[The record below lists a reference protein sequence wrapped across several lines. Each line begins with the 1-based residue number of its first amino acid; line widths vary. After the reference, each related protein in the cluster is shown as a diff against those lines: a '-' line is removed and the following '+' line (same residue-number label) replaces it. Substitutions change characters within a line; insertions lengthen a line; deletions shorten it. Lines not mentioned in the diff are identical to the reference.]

1 MYLRKFNFRNVSSE
15 VQLPKVDF
23 PHHIATGSGAI
34 RRHLASPEPHAGF
47 SLIEAMIAIAIL
59 VMVLASSLSLIN
71 QTVQRLAV
79 PRDQVVAA
87 NLAAEGIEVI
97 RNLRDSNWLRVPTT
111 TWDNGLTSGG
121 CTAAAAAGLGAG
133 SCLGGACPFAANV
146 SYASIGLSFLGSD
159 QLYLEST
166 GTYSH
171 TTAGTPTKFSREIR
185 INYCK
190 DSDGIVYMRVE
201 GFVNW
206 VDRGTTKSFMAVDH
220 LYDWLPGQ

>member
-1 MYLRKFNFRNVSSE
+1 MKKITINSYISRCFLHVRKGGRVTLYTS
-15 VQLPKVDF
+15 
-23 PHHIATGSGAI
+23 T
-34 RRHLASPEPHAGF
+34 GF
-47 SLIEAMIAIAIL
+47 SLIEVMIAIAIL
-59 VMVLASSLSLIN
+59 IMVLASSLSLIN

-97 RNLRDSNWLRVPTT
+97 RNLRDSNWLRTPTT

-121 CTAAAAAGLGAG
+121 CTAAAAASLTPGG
-133 SCLGGACPFAANV
+133 CLAPPTCPNAIYGFPANV
-146 SYASIGLSFLGSD
+146 SYNSTVLSFLGSD

-171 TTAGTPTKFSREIR
+171 TSAGTPTRFSREMR

-190 DSDGIVYMRVE
+190 DADGIVYMRIE
-201 GFVNW
+201 GLVNW
-206 VDRGTTKSFMAVDH
+206 VDRGVTKSFMAVDH
-220 LYDWLPGQ
+220 LYNWLPGQ